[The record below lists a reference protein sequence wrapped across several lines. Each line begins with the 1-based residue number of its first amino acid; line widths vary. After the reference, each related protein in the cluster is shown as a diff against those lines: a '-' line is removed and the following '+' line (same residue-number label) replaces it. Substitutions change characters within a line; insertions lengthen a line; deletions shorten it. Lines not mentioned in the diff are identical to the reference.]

1 MGKRIGYVLIAAVLL
16 IEVPRFVDAYRGID
30 STVLTAVGT
39 GVALSGGSMYVFHTW
54 WTTRR
59 KRKDWLLVPFGVN
72 LALAGAILVPW
83 GMAQLR
89 GVPVAEIAV
98 GWWSWGWVSVV
109 VLSPFVMM
117 GGITTA
123 MAFQKEKR
131 ESKRDEPRGELDGT
145 LVEVQSFPVELDG
158 TDRAIMR
165 AMEEQP
171 GASYQAIADMVGM
184 PKSTVYGRAK
194 QLEQSGVVVRGD
206 NGR

>member
-1 MGKRIGYVLIAAVLL
+1 MGKKLGYLLIAAVLL
-16 IEVPRFVDAYRGID
+16 IEVPRFIDAYRGID

-72 LALAGAILVPW
+72 LALAGAILIPW

-89 GVPVAEIAV
+89 DVAIADVVV
-98 GWWSWGWVSVV
+98 GWWAWGWVSVV
-109 VLSPFVMM
+109 VLSPFALM

-123 MAFQKEKR
+123 MAFQKEHR
-131 ESKRDEPRGELDGT
+131 ETKQRQTKNEQVEQIVETEEPT
-145 LVEVQSFPVELDG
+145 VELDE
-158 TDRAIMR
+158 TDSAIVQ
-165 AMEEQP
+165 AIEEQP
-171 GASYQAIADMVGM
+171 SASYQTIADTVGM

-194 QLEQSGVVVRGD
+194 TLEREGILIRD
-206 NGR
+206 NHR